1 MKSFGSKPFWKLG
14 NKRLMQCHI
23 WDLYVH
29 DYVWWNFNSIDLPSK
44 AIDEDEEEVMIIP
57 L

>member
-14 NKRLMQCHI
+14 NKRLMQCH
-23 WDLYVH
+23 LRSLCPRLCLMK
-29 DYVWWNFNSIDLPSK
+29 FNSIDLSHK
-44 AIDEDEEEVMIIP
+44 AIDEDEEVMITP